1 MSDEDVSTFIPII
14 DAILFESDLTTVSVK
29 KVRNGLQTKV
39 GYDVTFQK
47 KQIDLLIADRFENV
61 LAQREFDNGVK
72 QEEDA
77 EGEDEDEYKPEVKGE
92 VSEDSFSTAVDFEN
106 AVKHEYSVT
115 PSKWSKSVV
124 DEDARLAAELH
135 AQWNSGRPSR
145 STKKKSVKPAP
156 KVRKSK
162 MSDVKVKSD
171 GSGRERPAKKK
182 RKANPNSPFMVR
194 TLVPLQPTSNL
205 PQAPLILSEPLSGL
219 LGETMLSRPE
229 TVKRIWAYVKERNLQ
244 DPEDKRY
251 ILCDD
256 SMKPIFGN
264 KIHMFT
270 MNKVLAQNM
279 YKPEEKI

>member
-1 MSDEDVSTFIPII
+1 MASSALSDEDVSTFIPII

-39 GYDVTFQK
+39 GYDVTCQK

-61 LAQREFDNGVK
+61 LAQVK

-77 EGEDEDEYKPEVKGE
+77 EGEDEDEYEQEVKEE
-92 VSEDSFSTAVDFEN
+92 VSEDSFSTAPDVGN

-115 PSKWSKSVV
+115 PSKRSKSVV

-145 STKKKSVKPAP
+145 SAKKKPVKPTP

-162 MSDVKVKSD
+162 KSDAKVNSD
-171 GSGRERPAKKK
+171 GSDGEKPTKKK
-182 RKANPNSPFMVR
+182 RKANPNSPFM
-194 TLVPLQPTSNL
+194 
-205 PQAPLILSEPLSGL
+205 APLILSEPLSIL

-251 ILCDD
+251 IICDD

>member
-1 MSDEDVSTFIPII
+1 VSDEDVSTFIPII

-29 KVRNGLQTKV
+29 KVRNGLQTKI
-39 GYDVTFQK
+39 GYD

-61 LAQREFDNGVK
+61 LAQREYDNGVK

-77 EGEDEDEYKPEVKGE
+77 EGEDEDEYEQEVKEE
-92 VSEDSFSTAVDFEN
+92 VSEYSFSATVEVVK
-106 AVKHEYSVT
+106 AVKHE
-115 PSKWSKSVV
+115 
-124 DEDARLAAELH
+124 LAAELH

-145 STKKKSVKPAP
+145 SAKKKPVKPAP

-162 MSDVKVKSD
+162 KSDVKVNSD
-171 GSGRERPAKKK
+171 GSDGEKPTKKK
-182 RKANPNSPFMVR
+182 RKANPNSPFM
-194 TLVPLQPTSNL
+194 
-205 PQAPLILSEPLSGL
+205 APLILSEPLSSL

-251 ILCDD
+251 IICDD

-264 KIHMFT
+264 KIHM
-270 MNKVLAQNM
+270 L
-279 YKPEEKI
+279 

>member
-1 MSDEDVSTFIPII
+1 MASSALSDEDVSTFIPII

-39 GYDVTFQK
+39 GYD
-47 KQIDLLIADRFENV
+47 KQIDILIADRFENV

-77 EGEDEDEYKPEVKGE
+77 EGEDEDKYEPEVKGE
-92 VSEDSFSTAVDFEN
+92 VFEDGFSTAVDFEN
-106 AVKHEYSVT
+106 AVKHE
-115 PSKWSKSVV
+115 
-124 DEDARLAAELH
+124 LAAELH

-171 GSGRERPAKKK
+171 RSGGERPAKKK
-182 RKANPNSPFMVR
+182 RKANPNSPFM
-194 TLVPLQPTSNL
+194 
-205 PQAPLILSEPLSGL
+205 APLILSEPLSGL

-264 KIHMFT
+264 KIHM
-270 MNKVLAQNM
+270 L
-279 YKPEEKI
+279 

>member
-1 MSDEDVSTFIPII
+1 MASSALSDEDVSTFIPII

-47 KQIDLLIADRFENV
+47 KQIDILIADRFENV

-77 EGEDEDEYKPEVKGE
+77 EGEDEDKYEPEVKGE
-92 VSEDSFSTAVDFEN
+92 VFEDGFSTAVDFEN

-115 PSKWSKSVV
+115 PSNRSKSVV

-171 GSGRERPAKKK
+171 RSGGERPAKKK
-182 RKANPNSPFMVR
+182 RKANPNSPFM
-194 TLVPLQPTSNL
+194 
-205 PQAPLILSEPLSGL
+205 APLILSEPLSGL